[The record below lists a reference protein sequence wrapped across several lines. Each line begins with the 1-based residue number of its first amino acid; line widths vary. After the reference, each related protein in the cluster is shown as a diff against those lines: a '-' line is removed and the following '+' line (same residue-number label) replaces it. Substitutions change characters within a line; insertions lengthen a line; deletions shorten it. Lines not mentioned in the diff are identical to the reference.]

1 MKLEKIKYIIP
12 IILGG
17 ILITMPQVH
26 AKTSIEIKPNSSVV
40 YTNQTIS
47 NFFDES
53 LAMKDAG
60 EGLESD
66 NVDVHMAKNTE
77 WAIVSYF
84 SNSAYGTNGEGKNNG
99 ITISLDGKDYLSTNG
114 NATGVLDFGKT
125 ATYTAGVLSNY
136 EELENTS
143 ETEEPYDWGK
153 SILDNATNS
162 KYVDIL
168 IDNSNFKRS
177 IAVTGWYGVMNL
189 WSQNANLPYSVRLG
203 LFDFWVGKSSA
214 WLDHN
219 SWQADGA
226 ATDTKTFRPIIWN

>member
-1 MKLEKIKYIIP
+1 MELIKNKF
-12 IILGG
+12 IILLMLVI
-17 ILITMPQVH
+17 ILITTSKVY
-26 AKTSIEIKPNSSVV
+26 AKTSIEIKPSNSSV
-40 YTNQTIS
+40 YTNKTIS
-47 NFFDES
+47 EFFEES
-53 LAMKDAG
+53 LGMKKAG
-60 EGLESD
+60 ECLESD
-66 NVDVHMAKNTE
+66 NVDVHMATNLD

-84 SNSAYGTNGEGKNNG
+84 SNSAYGTNGEGENNG
-99 ITISLDGKDYLSTNG
+99 IATTINGKEYLSTNG
-114 NATGVLDFGKT
+114 NATGVMDFGKT